1 MIVSH
6 RLIYKLVSELFPENE
21 ENKSG
26 DDLNRSDEIK
36 VRSVKNQIRTRVSI
50 FLKILIQI

>member
-1 MIVSH
+1 MIVYH
-6 RLIYKLVSELFPENE
+6 TWIYKLVSELFPENE

-26 DDLNRSDEIK
+26 DDPNRSGEIK

-50 FLKILIQI
+50 FFIILI